1 MLDVECFPILNMRPL
16 SRRGFLRQLNC
27 AAVGSSAILNTLVN
41 LRLAN
46 TVAAQGGPLDNKALV
61 CIFLSG
67 GCDSFN
73 VLVPT
78 DNPRYG
84 VYSATRGASGTEGG
98 LALAQGAL
106 RALTAPADNYG
117 LHPACVNL
125 QAMANG
131 TNTG

>member
-1 MLDVECFPILNMRPL
+1 MKPL

-27 AAVGSSAILNTLVN
+27 AAVGSSAILNTLIN

-67 GCDSFN
+67 GIDSFN

-78 DNPRYG
+78 DTTRYNI
-84 VYSATRGASGTEGG
+84 YSATRGAFGSDGG

-106 RALTAPADNYG
+106 RPLTA
-117 LHPACVNL
+117 
-125 QAMANG
+125 
-131 TNTG
+131 